1 MKRQN
6 KYLVRIAINDP
17 RSFKCSHLAGWFLK
31 DQHWTV
37 EPYDDEL
44 PKITPDW
51 LLFAYDNDRDWHQLN
66 SILNWASEFSVN
78 IQISCSIDQDLTSR
92 VFDRAYTNFVQI
104 LQHTDLYGSR
114 EQQPVSAVQNF
125 ITQAEH
131 TGRVNISEQYK
142 KIKQDLLWIGDLC
155 KVHIDFIKTVNGS
168 GCWQIGSGIQHNL
181 EDVAEEVAESFEAI
195 INYVD
200 NCPLYRSSR
209 ADVKELK
216 NLIGSREML
225 NIYQWIEYQAKY

>member
-1 MKRQN
+1 MK
-6 KYLVRIAINDP
+6 IAINDP

-31 DQHWTV
+31 DQHWAV
-37 EPYDDEL
+37 ETYDDEL

-51 LLFAYDNDRDWHQLN
+51 ILFSYQSAADWDYLSNLLDWSSQY
-66 SILNWASEFSVN
+66 SVN
-78 IQISCSIDQDLTSR
+78 VQISCSLDHDLTDL
-92 VFDRAYTNFVQI
+92 VFDRPYNNFVQI
-104 LQHTDLYGSR
+104 IQHSDLYGSR
-114 EQQPVSAVQNF
+114 EQHPMSAVQSF

-131 TGRVNISEQYK
+131 TGKINIGDHYK

-168 GCWQIGSGIQHNL
+168 GTWQVGSGIQHNL
-181 EDVAEEVAESFEAI
+181 EDVAEEVAELYEAR

-200 NCPLYRSSR
+200 NAPYFKASKV
-209 ADVKELK
+209 DLK
-216 NLIGSREML
+216 NLKETIGARQML

>member
-1 MKRQN
+1 VK
-6 KYLVRIAINDP
+6 IAINDP

-37 EPYDDEL
+37 ETYSDEL
-44 PKITPDW
+44 PKIVPDW
-51 LLFAYDNDRDWHQLN
+51 IIFSYDSAKDWDYLSNLLDWSVQY
-66 SILNWASEFSVN
+66 SVN
-78 IQISCSIDQDLTSR
+78 VQISCSLDHELTDL
-92 VFDRAYTNFVQI
+92 VFDRPYNNFVQVI
-104 LQHTDLYGSR
+104 QHSDLYGSR
-114 EQQPVSAVQNF
+114 EQHPLSSVQNF

-131 TGRVNISEQYK
+131 TGKINITDQYK

-168 GCWQIGSGIQHNL
+168 GTWQVGSGVQHNL
-181 EDVAEEVAESFEAI
+181 EDVAEEVAEAYDAI

-200 NCPLYRSSR
+200 NAPYYKSSK
-209 ADVKELK
+209 ADLKHLKET
-216 NLIGSREML
+216 IGSRPAL